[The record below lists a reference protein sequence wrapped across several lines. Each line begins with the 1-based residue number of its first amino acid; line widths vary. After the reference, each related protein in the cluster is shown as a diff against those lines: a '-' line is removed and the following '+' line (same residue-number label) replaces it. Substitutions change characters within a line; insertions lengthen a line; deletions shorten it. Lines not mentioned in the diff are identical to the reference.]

1 MTLNHWIDWQCGV
14 GKGLGY
20 LCGMRRGLVGMS
32 MALSLLMGSALT
44 GAQGVQ
50 PAEPAGEAEQ
60 GQPTFKSGVDL
71 VTVGATV
78 RDSRGRLVTNLSAKD
93 FEVLDGGLRRAITEF
108 RAEAAPVSIAILF
121 DVSGSM
127 RVGDRNVA
135 AKFAAHHVMS
145 WLEPG
150 RDEAALFTFDS
161 RLHEVAP
168 FTVDTRALQGALGE
182 VDPFGATSLHD
193 AIAATA
199 RQIGERSG
207 RRRAVVVLTDGIDT
221 ASRLTP
227 AEVSGLASAIDVP
240 VYIIATVMALDNPD
254 LNDRRP
260 RADASREVGT
270 IQDLATW
277 TGGALFYASTPAE
290 TNRVSRLV
298 VDELRHQYL
307 IAFEPGAGYGWRPL
321 EIRVPKKDY
330 VVRARSGYMAG
341 GARPIT
347 GW

>member
-1 MTLNHWIDWQCGV
+1 
-14 GKGLGY
+14 
-20 LCGMRRGLVGMS
+20 MRRCSLRWIFGASLLFTPALVG
-32 MALSLLMGSALT
+32 
-44 GAQGVQ
+44 AQEATTDSQQ
-50 PAEPAGEAEQ
+50 PM
-60 GQPTFKSGVDL
+60 FKSGAER

-78 RDSRGRLVTNLSAKD
+78 RDSRGRLITNLRAKD
-93 FEVLDGGLRRAITEF
+93 FEVLDGGLQRVISDF
-108 RAEAAPVSIAILF
+108 RAEAAPVSVAILF
-121 DVSGSM
+121 DISGSM

-135 AKFAAHHVMS
+135 ARFAAHHLTS
-145 WLEPG
+145 WLVSG

-168 FTVDTRALQGALGE
+168 FTVDTRTLQGALGE

-227 AEVSGLASAIDVP
+227 AEVSGIASEIDVP

-254 LNDRRP
+254 LSE
-260 RADASREVGT
+260 RADRAAEAPREVGT
-270 IQDLATW
+270 ARDLAIW
-277 TGGALFYASTPAE
+277 TGGALYYASSPAE
-290 TNRVSRLV
+290 TSRVSRLV
-298 VDELRHQYL
+298 IDELRHQYL
-307 IAFEPGAGYGWRPL
+307 IAFEPGAGYGWRAL
-321 EIRVPKKDY
+321 EIRTPKKDY